1 VAEAVVIAQAIISNL
16 ALVIPDHLA
25 THALLVPIVLL
36 IHALHVL
43 QTHVQHVLEIHARP
57 LVHVLLNQNLA
68 VNVETL
74 AVAKNDSPSSSPF
87 CMESSRFR

>member
-1 VAEAVVIAQAIISNL
+1 VVIAQAIISNL

-43 QTHVQHVLEIHARP
+43 LTHVQHVLEIHARP